1 MTKIKLSQSIK
12 AKLRGSSPGRSE
24 GSLHNRDYFIA
35 FFGRAKGRRRK
46 KLCTIVSGAPH
57 SLRACFH
64 YLRKNVKITPVLHAT
79 LALEQKEGTACRRD
93 LQSRL
98 ILPSVSPVAH
108 RRLSCQILANQ
119 RGAEWRVECC
129 SVPRPHYSARTMHFR
144 HVVQASFL
152 TEMHWLRRTWK
163 MKYIQGPR
171 QPRM

>member
-79 LALEQKEGTACRRD
+79 LALEQKRRD
-93 LQSRL
+93 SVQKRL
-98 ILPSVSPVAH
+98 AVTSHSAFSIP
-108 RRLSCQILANQ
+108 
-119 RGAEWRVECC
+119 CC
-129 SVPRPHYSARTMHFR
+129 SPSTELSDFGKPAR
-144 HVVQASFL
+144 S
-152 TEMHWLRRTWK
+152 
-163 MKYIQGPR
+163 
-171 QPRM
+171 RMEGRMLFSS